1 MYTRE
6 RAEKNERLFREL
18 NERIY
23 EMAASLHAIGPPHI
37 EFICECAREGCLD
50 RIELTLDEYRG
61 VRANA
66 AHFALVS
73 GHELLDVETRIAQH
87 ERYTVVAKPW
97 LATPA

>member
-23 EMAASLHAIGPPHI
+23 EMAASLHAIGPPHV

-50 RIELTLDEYRG
+50 RIALTLDEYRDL
-61 VRANA
+61 RSHPAQ
-66 AHFALVS
+66 FALIP
-73 GHELLDVETRIAQH
+73 GHELLDVEALVATGDRF
-87 ERYTVVAKPW
+87 TVVAKPW
-97 LATPA
+97 LA

>member
-6 RAEKNERLFREL
+6 RAEKNERLFRDL

-50 RIELTLDEYRG
+50 RIRLTLDEYRDL
-61 VRANA
+61 RSNS
-66 AHFALVS
+66 AHFAVVS
-73 GHELLDVETRIAQH
+73 GHELLDVETLVATH

-97 LATPA
+97 LAASA

>member
-23 EMAASLHAIGPPHI
+23 EIAAGLHAVGPPHV

-50 RIELTLDEYRG
+50 RIGLTLDEYRDL
-61 VRANA
+61 RAHP
-66 AHFALVS
+66 AHFALIS
-73 GHELLDVETRIAQH
+73 GHELLDVEVLVETYDRF
-87 ERYTVVAKPW
+87 TVVAKPW
-97 LATPA
+97 LS

>member
-23 EMAASLHAIGPPHI
+23 EMAASLLATGPPHV

-50 RIELTLDEYRG
+50 RIELTLDEYLGLRTN
-61 VRANA
+61 R

-73 GHELLDVETRIAQH
+73 GHELLDVESLVAEH

-97 LATPA
+97 LA

>member
-23 EMAASLHAIGPPHI
+23 EMASSLLAIGQPHI

-50 RIELTLDEYRG
+50 RIELTLDEYRD
-61 VRANA
+61 VRVNP
-66 AHFALVS
+66 AHFAFVR
-73 GHELLDVETRIAQH
+73 GHELLDVETLVAEH
-87 ERYTVVAKPW
+87 ERYTLVAKLW
-97 LATPA
+97 LA

>member
-18 NERIY
+18 NERIH
-23 EMAASLHAIGPPHI
+23 EMASSLHAIGPPHI

-50 RIELTLDEYRG
+50 RIELTLEEYGVVRG
-61 VRANA
+61 DP

-73 GHELLDVETRIAQH
+73 GHELLDVETLVAQH

-97 LATPA
+97 LATTA